1 MEQLKQ
7 HYVVCPSNVKDG
19 YLVQIVRKF
28 KEEHPRGSIMI
39 FTNTCKYVDKF
50 FKLRTYQ
57 YLKKKILRNC
67 QLLSMTLQEVGFTN
81 VCLHA
86 MISQKLR
93 LVALNKFKSL
103 NVKILVA
110 TDVASR
116 GTFQFSSQVVQ
127 ILIFSVRV
135 GHSTS

>member
-1 MEQLKQ
+1 MFLHESKSTVATVEQLKQ
-7 HYVVCPSNVKDG
+7 HYVICPSNVKDG

-28 KEEHPRGSIMI
+28 KEDHPRGSIMI
-39 FTNTCKYVDKF
+39 FTDTCKYVTEQCNLF
-50 FKLRTYQ
+50 VF
-57 YLKKKILRNC
+57 YLKQTFCRNC
-67 QLLSMTLQEVGFTN
+67 QLLSMTLTEVGFNN

-116 GTFQFSSQVVQ
+116 GSHYYWF
-127 ILIFSVRV
+127 
-135 GHSTS
+135 